1 MASFDVTVASSVH
14 RDVRRLDPGL
24 VRRLFTVMAALGDSP
39 LPDGVRKL
47 TGSESSYRVRVGDYR
62 VLYDVDFRN
71 RRVRVYKILRRRD
84 AYR

>member
-24 VRRLFTVMAALGDSP
+24 VRRLFTAMAALGDSP